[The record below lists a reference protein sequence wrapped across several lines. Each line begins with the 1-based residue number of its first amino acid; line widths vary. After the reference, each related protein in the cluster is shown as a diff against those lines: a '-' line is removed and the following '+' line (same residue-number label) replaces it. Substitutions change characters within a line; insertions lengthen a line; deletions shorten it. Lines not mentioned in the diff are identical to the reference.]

1 MADFYEIK
9 SKKSDFL
16 IRIDGLDIL
25 FTPLG
30 AGSDLTFSQKQR
42 RSEFL
47 LKKISTLQESA
58 KTMEDFDSIEKS
70 MAEYEKLDTEVQGTV
85 RKMFKGAKGFEVQAD
100 KWLAE
105 RSIFELLT
113 YIEEIGDQMKAK
125 ENSDA
130 GTEKTTV

>member
-85 RKMFKGAKGFEVQAD
+85 RKMFKGAKGFEDQAD